1 MRSKLLFPANL
12 RSTIP
17 LIVSLLGVPLGW
29 AVPPVPVAESSPV
42 PTAIAEV
49 EPVAPGL
56 PEITVEGSQYPAQ
69 PSVGASGTEIAVA
82 IPIHATAQSKLLAP
96 PVATYVP
103 ATASPTAS
111 MLPVDS
117 RTQPA
122 NFGFVPALKL
132 EKPVAIAERVPAP
145 PAPLPPTINV
155 PPVPM
160 PAAAPAQQQ
169 AKPEAAPERKVERP
183 QNRSQTNVAR
193 VSPGSPS
200 VRARKLE
207 MPTKAPDHGPALPV
221 SDAPM
226 KVVAEAPAAPE
237 PGPAQPA
244 AAPVAVPELAEW
256 RLPDLT
262 RIFPVNGSAR
272 SHPVETANKTPDRDA
287 PELAASD
294 LPMTVVAEAPA
305 TPEPAPSPQIEA
317 PVASPKRTT
326 EPPSERGLTNVAR
339 SFAASSSSRLRKP
352 ETASQA
358 AERAPELL
366 ASVPEGKTAAPAP
379 IADPATTGKAEPA
392 VAAPAPRPATA
403 TGQSPAIP
411 SRIFPVS
418 GFAWPRTAESPNPAV
433 AVTAPPSAPPEPA
446 TETASKGAGL
456 GTRLVSMLQRAPEAP
471 EQVGSQEAKK
481 PEPAANP
488 PVSVEIPP
496 PVKRSASPNSG
507 PVPARTGTPPQGT
520 LVIHFASHSREAQA
534 LADREEL
541 AQAGV
546 FSRVV
551 PTRGSFGVEYRV
563 VSAPFVTEAEAK
575 RCLTQVKKRSQGF
588 RDATIGELFP
598 DRWQHDR

>member
-1 MRSKLLFPANL
+1 MRSKLLFPAKL
-12 RSTIP
+12 RSTLL
-17 LIVSLLGVPLGW
+17 LIVSLLGVSLGW
-29 AVPPVPVAESSPV
+29 AAPPVPVAESIPV

-56 PEITVEGSQYPAQ
+56 PEITVDGSQHPAQ

-82 IPIHATAQSKLLAP
+82 IPIHGTAQSRLLAP

-117 RTQPA
+117 RTHPA

-145 PAPLPPTINV
+145 SAPLPPTINV
-155 PPVPM
+155 PPVPV
-160 PAAAPAQQQ
+160 PDAAPAQQPE
-169 AKPEAAPERKVERP
+169 KPEATPERRVERP

-207 MPTKAPDHGPALPV
+207 MPATAPDHGPALPA

-226 KVVAEAPAAPE
+226 KVAAEAPAAPE
-237 PGPAQPA
+237 PAPAQPA
-244 AAPVAVPELAEW
+244 TVPVAVPEPAAESPAEW
-256 RLPDLT
+256 RLPDLA
-262 RIFPVNGSAR
+262 RILPVNGPAR
-272 SHPVETANKTPDRDA
+272 SHPVEPATKSLTRDA
-287 PELAASD
+287 SALAASD
-294 LPMTVVAEAPA
+294 LPMTVVAGAPA
-305 TPEPAPSPQIEA
+305 RSPQTAA

-326 EPPSERGLTNVAR
+326 EPPSERGVTNVAR
-339 SFAASSSSRLRKP
+339 SFAASSTSRLRKP
-352 ETASQA
+352 ETATQA

-366 ASVPEGKTAAPAP
+366 ASVPDGKPAAPAP
-379 IADPATTGKAEPA
+379 TADLEKPAEPA
-392 VAAPAPRPATA
+392 VAAPAPRPAA
-403 TGQSPAIP
+403 AAGQSPAIP

-418 GFAWPRTAESPNPAV
+418 GFAWPRTAESATPAV
-433 AVTAPPSAPPEPA
+433 PVTAPPSAPPEPA
-446 TETASKGAGL
+446 TEAATSKGTGL

-481 PEPAANP
+481 PEPSANLP
-488 PVSVEIPP
+488 ASVEISP

-507 PVPARTGTPPQGT
+507 PVPARAGTPPQGT

-598 DRWQHDR
+598 DRWQQDR